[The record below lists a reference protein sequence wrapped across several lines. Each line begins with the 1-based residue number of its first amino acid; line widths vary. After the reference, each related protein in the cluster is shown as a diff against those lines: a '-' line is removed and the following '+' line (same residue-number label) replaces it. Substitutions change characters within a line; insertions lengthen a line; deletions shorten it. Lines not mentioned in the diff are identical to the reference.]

1 MNFISR
7 LAPKMA
13 QLTRRFHEEM
23 HRYIGCIMFSIAALV
38 LPPHKES
45 HPMSRLAEFRQ
56 LEQQLAAQLAELE
69 VLKGSSEL

>member
-1 MNFISR
+1 MSVTSR
-7 LAPKMA
+7 LTPNMA

-23 HRYIGCIMFSIAALV
+23 HRYIGCITFSIAALV

-45 HPMSRLAEFRQ
+45 HPMSCLAEFCQ

-69 VLKGSSEL
+69 VLKSS